1 MTPAATIADLASH
14 AMNLR
19 VLTCALL
26 AALFLGAVALSALSF
41 YALVRAKALVDSAE
55 QRVKAEQERCQALL
69 ESLRESHNLLAA
81 EVREIH
87 DQPQIALTPGSP
99 RPGLNLT
106 TRSQALRMHR
116 RGDPPDRIAS
126 ALDIPRQEVDLLLK
140 VHRIVISNV

>member
-1 MTPAATIADLASH
+1 MTPAATIADLALH

-19 VLTCALL
+19 VVTFAVL
-26 AALFLGAVALSALSF
+26 AAIFLAAVGLSALSF
-41 YALVRAKALVDSAE
+41 FALLRAQALIRGAESRAKT
-55 QRVKAEQERCQALL
+55 EQERCRARL
-69 ESLRESHNLLAA
+69 ESLQESHIQLAA
-81 EVREIH
+81 EVREIR

-99 RPGLNLT
+99 KPGLNLT

-116 RGDPPDRIAS
+116 RGEPPDRIAA